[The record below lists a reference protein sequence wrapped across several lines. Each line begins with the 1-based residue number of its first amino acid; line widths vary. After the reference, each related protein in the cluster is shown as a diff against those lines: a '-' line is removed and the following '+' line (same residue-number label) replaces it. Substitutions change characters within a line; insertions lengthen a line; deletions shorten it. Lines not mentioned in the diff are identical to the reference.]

1 MEKCAWFG
9 PSRWNLWLCILR
21 RETPVAVFANAGER
35 VKRKEAR
42 VGKGIE
48 NQRRVRASVA
58 DRVGGIC
65 GF

>member
-1 MEKCAWFG
+1 
-9 PSRWNLWLCILR
+9 LWLCILR